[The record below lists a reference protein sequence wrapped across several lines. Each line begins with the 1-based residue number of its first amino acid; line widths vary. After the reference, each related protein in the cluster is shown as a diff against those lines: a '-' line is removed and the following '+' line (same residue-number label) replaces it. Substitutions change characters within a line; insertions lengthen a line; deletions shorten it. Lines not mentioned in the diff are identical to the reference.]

1 MKNTDNQRK
10 PPAHRLLNTKKLNVH
25 TTPFIKH
32 NATRASPHE
41 TGWGKS
47 REIKQLF
54 FFFLKERGRLL
65 TSKGRY
71 TYFSLKLQ
79 TD

>member
-54 FFFLKERGRLL
+54 FFFFERERETSDFKGPLHLL
-65 TSKGRY
+65 
-71 TYFSLKLQ
+71 FS
-79 TD
+79 

>member
-1 MKNTDNQRK
+1 MKNADNQRK
-10 PPAHRLLNTKKLNVH
+10 PPAHRLLNTKNLNVH

-54 FFFLKERGRLL
+54 FFF
-65 TSKGRY
+65 
-71 TYFSLKLQ
+71 
-79 TD
+79 

>member
-54 FFFLKERGRLL
+54 FFFDREGETSDFKGPLHLL
-65 TSKGRY
+65 FSY
-71 TYFSLKLQ
+71 TAN
-79 TD
+79 